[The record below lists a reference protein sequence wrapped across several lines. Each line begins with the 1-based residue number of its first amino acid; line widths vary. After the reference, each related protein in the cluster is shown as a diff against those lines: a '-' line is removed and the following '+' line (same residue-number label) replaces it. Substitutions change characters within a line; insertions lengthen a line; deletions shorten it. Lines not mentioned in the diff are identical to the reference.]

1 VPFWNTVLMAPCCI
15 RLRMASVVAPKNQ
28 AASPTVYRCMIL
40 PSYASRLDRDNT
52 TCWYTRLY
60 G

>member
-1 VPFWNTVLMAPCCI
+1 VPSWNTVLMAAYCI
-15 RLRMASVVAPKNQ
+15 RLRMASVVAPKSR
-28 AASPTVYRCMIL
+28 AASPTVYRYMIL

-52 TCWYTRLY
+52 TCGYTRLY